1 MTATPPTTPSY
12 TRTELPQA
20 LAAPAQEP
28 PNSQYITIGS
38 VLGCLVLMTIVA
50 VAILFSTRRPKQK
63 PFHFV
68 PTQMSTIPT
77 SMLTINPHQQNLS
90 SRVAFSP
97 QQTNI

>member
-1 MTATPPTTPSY
+1 
-12 TRTELPQA
+12 LPQA

-50 VAILFSTRRPKQK
+50 VSILFSTRRRQK

-77 SMLTINPHQQNLS
+77 SMLTLNPHQQNLS

-97 QQTNI
+97 QQTNL